1 MSNKLKAKIINKA
14 GTNTYRVLIERR
26 VRHPLYG
33 KSVTK
38 SNKILVNTNN
48 NFETGDFV
56 IIEETK
62 PISKNISFVIKEK
75 VI

>member
-1 MSNKLKAKIINKA
+1 MKLKRGDNVMVISGNNKGKTGIID
-14 GTNTYRVLIERR
+14 
-26 VRHPLYG
+26 
-33 KSVTK
+33 
-38 SNKILVNTNN
+38 KILVNTNN